1 MCCIKKPV
9 YGIPQAGRRLQ
20 RGIFEWMLDTS
31 KANLRQLDDSDTTI
45 FVYDDLYYYD
55 DLDGLETFTVGVYVD
70 NLQTAC
76 TRCRSRIAESP
87 PTDPDSYLA
96 KFLTLLR
103 DERLARAGFSLGG
116 RPRVFLARGSGNIA
130 VPQNPHC
137 YIIGAG
143 LNH

>member
-1 MCCIKKPV
+1 M
-9 YGIPQAGRRLQ
+9 
-20 RGIFEWMLDTS
+20 
-31 KANLRQLDDSDTTI
+31 
-45 FVYDDLYYYD
+45 YDDLYYYD

-116 RPRVFLARGSGNIA
+116 VARAFFWLAARGILQFPKTRT
-130 VPQNPHC
+130 VT
-137 YIIGAG
+137 
-143 LNH
+143 LLVRV